1 MTCTFHST
9 RLISP
14 TVFSSQVGDHDVFFS
29 NTQPLRDGQNSS
41 CHLPELWFAQADGRF
56 RCRGIADENTKFD
69 HVITSLDAIIS
80 STDVSSGRFYW
91 PFGGRNRIFP
101 LKKPSGYIIQPSG
114 YVGHF
119 ERCERELSR
128 KNNAQNSL
136 ERGFLGRRVRNVPIG
151 NFKLALNSA
160 TRFRGSCRT
169 VFRSWLNFGHQL
181 LPALMVKNFP
191 LQLQYRGADQKPAP
205 APELRLQLRL
215 KKLKSSDFSS
225 G

>member
-1 MTCTFHST
+1 MREKKLHCF
-9 RLISP
+9 RKKYLNVVLI
-14 TVFSSQVGDHDVFFS
+14 
-29 NTQPLRDGQNSS
+29 NWSS
-41 CHLPELWFAQADGRF
+41 CWIRISFEIKLKGKILNKLYYSLTNTVEFGYIIHEIYHPAAYIGHFRPEPNFY
-56 RCRGIADENTKFD
+56 
-69 HVITSLDAIIS
+69 II
-80 STDVSSGRFYW
+80 
-91 PFGGRNRIFP
+91 
-101 LKKPSGYIIQPSG
+101 KPSGYIMQPSG

-151 NFKLALNSA
+151 NFILALNSA

-191 LQLQYRGADQKPAP
+191 LQLQYRGAD
-205 APELRLQLRL
+205 
-215 KKLKSSDFSS
+215 
-225 G
+225 